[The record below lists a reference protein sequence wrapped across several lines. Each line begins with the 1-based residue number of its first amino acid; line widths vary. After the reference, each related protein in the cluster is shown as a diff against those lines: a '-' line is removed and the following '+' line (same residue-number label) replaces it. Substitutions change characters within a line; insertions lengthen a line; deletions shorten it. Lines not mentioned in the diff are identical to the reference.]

1 MQPMA
6 RAAASPHWFYF
17 VVWKKIL
24 LKLLP
29 RVLTYLCCPKDQNCP
44 FILAKC
50 VCNRCTM
57 LYSVCYFKIFGGRK
71 AKAMLNQFW
80 RVWGREADRNLP
92 RTAVEFSRIFNPFR
106 FSKGPEK
113 QLGLDNQNKVLHLGV
128 EMVNDDQML
137 LLLLLCS
144 SLGLFHQCVKSGHV
158 KSSRCFLLLFLVHK
172 SPKAMGWPGQCSA
185 AHVKALQAH

>member
-1 MQPMA
+1 MC
-6 RAAASPHWFYF
+6 SPPCADVRYN
-17 VVWKKIL
+17 
-24 LKLLP
+24 
-29 RVLTYLCCPKDQNCP
+29 QNCP

-113 QLGLDNQNKVLHLGV
+113 QLGLDNQNKVLHLSV
-128 EMVNDDQML
+128 ETIRNDQML
-137 LLLLLCS
+137 LLLLLFFSGIVS
-144 SLGLFHQCVKSGHV
+144 SVCKVRPCKVFQVFSAP
-158 KSSRCFLLLFLVHK
+158 SSCAQESK
-172 SPKAMGWPGQCSA
+172 DNGMAWPVQCSTCKSTSGSLICKMEEQIVNVRA
-185 AHVKALQAH
+185 QCGKCKKK